1 MNEHDEL
8 LATVLNLASRKTE
21 GRYWDFKLQHHENKA
36 ELIHDI
42 LCLANAEHDGE
53 RYLIFGVEN
62 QSYELHSITGTPGRK
77 SQADI
82 AGLLRDNAR
91 KFFQSRTPDVYLSE
105 VRCDGKSLDVLVIED
120 KPHKP

>member
-8 LATVLNLASRKTE
+8 PATVLNLASRKTE
-21 GRYWDFKLQHHENKA
+21 SRYWDFKLQHHENNA

-42 LCLANAEHDGE
+42 LCLANAEHDGQ
-53 RYLIFGVEN
+53 RYLIFGVED

-82 AGLLRDNAR
+82 AGPTPGQRTQILSVQD
-91 KFFQSRTPDVYLSE
+91 SRRLPIRSPV
-105 VRCDGKSLDVLVIED
+105 
-120 KPHKP
+120 

>member
-8 LATVLNLASRKTE
+8 LATVLNLASRKTDS
-21 GRYWDFKLQHHENKA
+21 RYWDFKLQHHENNA

-53 RYLIFGVEN
+53 RYLIFGVED

-91 KFFQSRTPDVYLSE
+91 KFFQSKTPDVYLSE
-105 VRCDGKSLDVLVIED
+105 V
-120 KPHKP
+120 